1 MVSLDSPSADLQ
13 VGGGVIFR
21 WLYTDG
27 SHGERDTIE
36 TYEKSTE
43 ERVEMCIERIE
54 SEASRGE
61 RDRERE
67 SARLNHLERR
77 WRAKSLERRGDCKT
91 RG

>member
-1 MVSLDSPSADLQ
+1 
-13 VGGGVIFR
+13 
-21 WLYTDG
+21 
-27 SHGERDTIE
+27 
-36 TYEKSTE
+36 
-43 ERVEMCIERIE
+43 MCIERIE

-67 SARLNHLERR
+67 SERLNHLERR